1 MLGFKEHSVLCARPM
16 LTHNVTE
23 LVISFTSDEIDLEL
37 MPTSG
42 HHYVIRVFRGDD
54 MNTIYTG
61 VYCHGVLHLG
71 CLGKV
76 TARTMLIRLIV
87 LVKGFAKYI

>member
-1 MLGFKEHSVLCARPM
+1 MVITLLIPWIMLGFKEYGVLSARPM

-23 LVISFTSDEIDLEL
+23 LVISFTSDEIDLEF

-42 HHYVIRVFRGDD
+42 HHYVIRVFGGDD

-61 VYCHGVLHLG
+61 VYCHLK
-71 CLGKV
+71 CS
-76 TARTMLIRLIV
+76 IRLFRKGYYRNN
-87 LVKGFAKYI
+87 VKRG